1 MGDVEVEGSLDFSDY
16 EKVGFRILKGGSRAK
31 SKMDFRRADFDL
43 FRDLLGRVAWHEVL
57 KGREAQKS

>member
-43 FRDLLGRVAWHEVL
+43 FRDLRGRVA
-57 KGREAQKS
+57 